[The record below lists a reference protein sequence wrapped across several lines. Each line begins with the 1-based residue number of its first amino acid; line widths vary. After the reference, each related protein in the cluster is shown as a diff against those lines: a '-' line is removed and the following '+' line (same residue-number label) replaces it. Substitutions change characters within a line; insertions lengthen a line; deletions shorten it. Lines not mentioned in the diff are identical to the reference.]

1 MINCEQAQHLL
12 DSYLN
17 DELSASLVAEVDA
30 HRLECAACRHQ
41 LTLMEACGNVIR
53 LDACEPRP
61 SADFTD
67 RLMAILDEEKPSRRW
82 LGISRGMKVAGG
94 LLGVAAAIAAVV
106 VFYPTGAAEGRK
118 VLGEQVSPDMIK
130 AVPAAS
136 MISGLPIG
144 LLLDA
149 TDNIS
154 SSIDLGHYSIDHLR
168 TTVDPEDMLP
178 SPYPDFDLLP
188 VSGKS
193 AQGKPTLGKPELDII
208 ELLPDLDDGGELL

>member
-1 MINCEQAQHLL
+1 MISCEQTQHLF

-17 DELSASLVAEVDA
+17 DELSASMVAEVDA

-41 LTLMEACGNVIR
+41 LALMEACGNVIR

-67 RLMAILDEEKPSRRW
+67 RLMAILDEEKISRPW

-94 LLGVAAAIAAVV
+94 LLGVAAAIALLV
-106 VFYPTGAAEGRK
+106 VFDPIGAPEAPEVRGI
-118 VLGEQVSPDMIK
+118 QIPPDMIK
-130 AVPAAS
+130 SMPAAT
-136 MISGLPIG
+136 MISGFPLG
-144 LLLDA
+144 LLFDA

-168 TTVDPEDMLP
+168 TTIDPEDMLP
-178 SPYPDFDLLP
+178 SPYPHFDLP
-188 VSGKS
+188 GK
-193 AQGKPTLGKPELDII
+193 LELDII

>member
-1 MINCEQAQHLL
+1 MINCEQTQHLF

-82 LGISRGMKVAGG
+82 LGISRGTKIAGG

-106 VFYPTGAAEGRK
+106 VFYPTAVEKDLVAGAE
-118 VLGEQVSPDMIK
+118 VPPDMIK
-130 AVPAAS
+130 SIPAANL
-136 MISGLPIG
+136 ISGLPLG
-144 LLLDA
+144 LLFDA

-154 SSIDLGHYSIDHLR
+154 SSINLGHYSIDHLR
-168 TTVDPEDMLP
+168 TTIDPEDMLP
-178 SPYPDFDLLP
+178 SPYPDFDLP
-188 VSGKS
+188 GK
-193 AQGKPTLGKPELDII
+193 LELDII

>member
-1 MINCEQAQHLL
+1 MISCEQTQHLF

-41 LTLMEACGNVIR
+41 LALMEACGNVIR

-67 RLMAILDEEKPSRRW
+67 RLMAILDEEKASRPW

-94 LLGVAAAIAAVV
+94 LLGVAAAIALLV
-106 VFYPTGAAEGRK
+106 VFYPVDAPEHPK
-118 VLGEQVSPDMIK
+118 VLGEQVSPDMLK
-130 AVPAAS
+130 SAPAAS
-136 MISGLPIG
+136 LISGLPIG
-144 LLLDA
+144 LFFDA

-154 SSIDLGHYSIDHLR
+154 SSLDLGQYSIDHLR

-178 SPYPDFDLLP
+178 SPYPDFDLP
-188 VSGKS
+188 
-193 AQGKPTLGKPELDII
+193 GKPELDII
-208 ELLPDLDDGGELL
+208 ELLPDFDDGGELL

>member
-1 MINCEQAQHLL
+1 MISCEQAQHLF

-41 LTLMEACGNVIR
+41 LALMEACGNVIR
-53 LDACEPRP
+53 LDTCEPRP

-67 RLMAILDEEKPSRRW
+67 RLMAILDEEKPSRHW
-82 LGISRGMKVAGG
+82 LEISRSMKIAGG

-106 VFYPTGAAEGRK
+106 LFYPSETSTQAPGTQIAPA
-118 VLGEQVSPDMIK
+118 QVSADMIK
-130 AVPAAS
+130 STPAAS
-136 MISGLPIG
+136 LISGLPIG
-144 LLLDA
+144 LLFDA

-154 SSIDLGHYSIDHLR
+154 SSLDLGQYSIDHLR

-178 SPYPDFDLLP
+178 SPYPDFDLP
-188 VSGKS
+188 D
-193 AQGKPTLGKPELDII
+193 KPELDII

>member
-1 MINCEQAQHLL
+1 MINCQQTQHLF

-17 DELSASLVAEVDA
+17 DELSASMVAEVDA

-67 RLMAILDEEKPSRRW
+67 RLMAILDEEKTSRPW

-106 VFYPTGAAEGRK
+106 LFYPTAVQNGQIAGAEA
-118 VLGEQVSPDMIK
+118 LPDTLK
-130 AVPAAS
+130 STPAAT
-136 MISGLPIG
+136 MISGLPLG
-144 LLLDA
+144 LLFDA

-154 SSIDLGHYSIDHLR
+154 SSIDLGHYSIDYLR
-168 TTVDPEDMLP
+168 TTIDPEDLLP

-188 VSGKS
+188 
-193 AQGKPTLGKPELDII
+193 AQGKPASGKQELDII

>member
-1 MINCEQAQHLL
+1 MISCEQAQHLF

-41 LTLMEACGNVIR
+41 LALMEACGNVIR

-67 RLMAILDEEKPSRRW
+67 RLMAILDEEKTSHRW

-106 VFYPTGAAEGRK
+106 VFYPTAVLDDQIAGAEALPNTLK
-118 VLGEQVSPDMIK
+118 ST
-130 AVPAAS
+130 PAAS
-136 MISGLPIG
+136 MISGLPLG
-144 LLLDA
+144 LLFEA

-188 VSGKS
+188 APGM
-193 AQGKPTLGKPELDII
+193 PELDII

>member
-1 MINCEQAQHLL
+1 MISCEQAQHLF

-41 LTLMEACGNVIR
+41 LALMEACGNVIR

-67 RLMAILDEEKPSRRW
+67 RLMAILDEEKTSRRW
-82 LGISRGMKVAGG
+82 LGISRSMKIAGG

-106 VFYPTGAAEGRK
+106 VFYPTAVKEGLVAGAE
-118 VLGEQVSPDMIK
+118 VPPDMIK
-130 AVPAAS
+130 SIPAAT
-136 MISGLPIG
+136 MISGLPLG
-144 LLLDA
+144 LFFDA

-168 TTVDPEDMLP
+168 TAIDPEDMLP

-188 VSGKS
+188 APGR
-193 AQGKPTLGKPELDII
+193 PELDII
-208 ELLPDLDDGGELL
+208 ELLPDLDEGGELL

>member
-1 MINCEQAQHLL
+1 MISCEQTQHLF

-17 DELSASLVAEVDA
+17 DELSASLVSEVDA

-41 LTLMEACGNVIR
+41 LALMEACGNVIR

-67 RLMAILDEEKPSRRW
+67 RLMAILDEEKTSRRW

-94 LLGVAAAIAAVV
+94 LLGVAAAIAAMVL
-106 VFYPTGAAEGRK
+106 FYPSETSTEAPGTQIAPA
-118 VLGEQVSPDMIK
+118 QVSADMIK
-130 AVPAAS
+130 STPAAS
-136 MISGLPIG
+136 LISGLPIG
-144 LLLDA
+144 LFFDA

-154 SSIDLGHYSIDHLR
+154 SSLDLGQYSIDHLR
-168 TTVDPEDMLP
+168 TTVDPEDLLP

-188 VSGKS
+188 ASG
-193 AQGKPTLGKPELDII
+193 QPEPDII

>member
-1 MINCEQAQHLL
+1 MINCEQAQHLF

-17 DELSASLVAEVDA
+17 DELSAAMVAEVDA

-41 LTLMEACGNVIR
+41 LALMEACGNVIR

-67 RLMAILDEEKPSRRW
+67 RLMAILDEEKTSHRW

-106 VFYPTGAAEGRK
+106 VFYPVNAPEDPKVSGRQ
-118 VLGEQVSPDMIK
+118 VLPDMLK
-130 AVPAAS
+130 STPAAS
-136 MISGLPIG
+136 MISGLPLG
-144 LLLDA
+144 LLFEA

-168 TTVDPEDMLP
+168 TTIDPEDMLP

-188 VSGKS
+188 
-193 AQGKPTLGKPELDII
+193 APDMPELDII

>member
-1 MINCEQAQHLL
+1 MINCEQTQHLF

-67 RLMAILDEEKPSRRW
+67 RLMAILDEEKTSRRW

-106 VFYPTGAAEGRK
+106 VFYPTAVEEGLVAGAE
-118 VLGEQVSPDMIK
+118 VSPDMIK
-130 AVPAAS
+130 SAPAAS
-136 MISGLPIG
+136 LVSGLPIG

-154 SSIDLGHYSIDHLR
+154 SSINLGHYSIDHLR
-168 TTVDPEDMLP
+168 TTIDPEDMLP
-178 SPYPDFDLLP
+178 SPYPHFDLP
-188 VSGKS
+188 GK
-193 AQGKPTLGKPELDII
+193 LELDII

>member
-1 MINCEQAQHLL
+1 MISCEQTQHLF

-67 RLMAILDEEKPSRRW
+67 RLMAILDEEKTSRPW

-106 VFYPTGAAEGRK
+106 VFYPTDAPEVPKVSGR
-118 VLGEQVSPDMIK
+118 QVSPDMIMS
-130 AVPAAS
+130 APAAS
-136 MISGLPIG
+136 LVSGLPIG

-154 SSIDLGHYSIDHLR
+154 SSINLGHYSIDHLR
-168 TTVDPEDMLP
+168 TTIDPEDMLP
-178 SPYPDFDLLP
+178 SPYPHFDLP
-188 VSGKS
+188 GK
-193 AQGKPTLGKPELDII
+193 LELDII